1 MLTRRTTLGL
11 LAIAAISL
19 APPALAQNFTK
30 QVTIIV
36 PYAPGG
42 TSDIIA
48 RVIAPKLQEA
58 IGQPVIVENKPSSS
72 GNVGADFVAKA
83 APDGHTLLSSPKPRR
98 TATPC

>member
-1 MLTRRTTLGL
+1 MLTRRITLGL
-11 LAIAAISL
+11 LAAATISF

-48 RVIAPKLQEA
+48 RVSGLTSQWKLLIRWRFLFLPCFAMQHSRVCCVQE
-58 IGQPVIVENKPSSS
+58 
-72 GNVGADFVAKA
+72 
-83 APDGHTLLSSPKPRR
+83 
-98 TATPC
+98 